1 MDYIY
6 KLNKLNKEQLL
17 TVLLFMMRDV
27 LNWSTNDRVVESI
40 RQHNAM
46 QYEALKHQIDKQYK
60 KINLEEK

>member
-27 LNWSTNDRVVESI
+27 LNWSTNDRVVESL

>member
-27 LNWSTNDRVVESI
+27 LNWSTNDRVVESL

-60 KINLEEK
+60 KINLEEE

>member
-60 KINLEEK
+60 KINLEEE